1 MPSGKG
7 ANMSTADAE
16 SFDAIVVGGGP
27 GGSTASSLIAMDSHR
42 VLLLEKE
49 QFPRYQIGESLLP
62 STVHGICPMLGV
74 EEAVKNAGFTLK
86 RGGTFKW
93 GSNPDPWTFA
103 FAVSRRMAGP
113 TSFAYQVERIKFD
126 TILLDNAR
134 RLGVDV
140 RQNSPVSGI
149 DRDVTG
155 RVCGLRYLDHTGT
168 PRRATAPFVVDA
180 SGHTSKLHNEVG
192 GNREYSPLFKNLAL
206 FGYFEGARR
215 LPEPNSGNILTVAF
229 DSGWF
234 WYIPLSDQL
243 TSVGAVVRQDMA
255 PKVQGDPETALQGL
269 IAECPM
275 IADFLS
281 TARRVTDG
289 PYGTIRVR
297 KDYSYSRA
305 RFWTPGLV
313 LVGDAACFIDPVF
326 SSGVHLATYSALL
339 AARSI
344 NSALAATMS
353 ERRGFGEF
361 EARYRREF
369 GLFHDFL
376 TAFYDLHVD
385 EQSYFW
391 HARKVTNRDSSD
403 LEAFLDLVGGVTSDE
418 FTPENQGARRMGRIS
433 SAAKI
438 METAAADTDEAGDAH
453 AVLESTLLSEVL
465 TEGAQLSARAA
476 LGDLAKR
483 ESPLFDGG
491 LIPSANGRQW
501 IEFPAVRR
509 HDAQISGQASAHQAR

>member
-1 MPSGKG
+1 
-7 ANMSTADAE
+7 MSTADAE
-16 SFDAIVVGGGP
+16 SFDVIVVGGGP
-27 GGSTASSLIAMDSHR
+27 GGSTASSLIAMDGHQ

-62 STVHGICPMLGV
+62 ATIHGICPMLGV
-74 EEAVKNAGFTLK
+74 EEEVKNAGFMLK

-93 GSNPDPWTFA
+93 GTNPDPWTFA
-103 FAVSRRMAGP
+103 FALSRRMAGP
-113 TSFAYQVERIKFD
+113 TSFAYQVERMKFD
-126 TILLDNAR
+126 TILLENAR

-140 RQNSPVSGI
+140 RQNSHVSGI
-149 DRDVTG
+149 DRDGTG
-155 RVCGLRYLDHTGT
+155 RVSGLRYLDPTGN

-215 LPEPNSGNILTVAF
+215 LPEPNSGNILCVAF
-229 DSGWF
+229 GSGWF
-234 WYIPLSDQL
+234 WYIPLSAQL
-243 TSVGAVVRQDMA
+243 TSVGAVVRRDMA
-255 PKVQGDPETALQGL
+255 PKVQGDPEAALQRL
-269 IAECPM
+269 IDECPM

-289 PYGTIRVR
+289 PYGSIRVR

-344 NSALAATMS
+344 NSALAGTMS
-353 ERRGFGEF
+353 EQRGFGEF

-369 GLFHDFL
+369 DLFHDFL
-376 TAFYDLHVD
+376 TAFYDVHVD

-391 HARKVTNRDSSD
+391 HARKVTNRDSSN
-403 LEAFLDLVGGVTSDE
+403 LEAFLDLVGGMSSDE
-418 FTPENQGARRMGRIS
+418 FTSEDQGTSRMGRVS
-433 SAAKI
+433 STAKI
-438 METAAADTDEAGDAH
+438 IEAAATHTAELGD
-453 AVLESTLLSEVL
+453 VDGMLESTLLNAVL
-465 TEGAQLSARAA
+465 TEGAQLSVRAA
-476 LGDLAKR
+476 LGDLA
-483 ESPLFDGG
+483 EPEIPLFDGG
-491 LIPSANGRQW
+491 LIPSANGRRW
-501 IEFPAVRR
+501 TESRIVR
-509 HDAQISGQASAHQAR
+509 